1 MSHLFRNWTTMVV
14 KTCFA
19 IILWYKNIKGNCKV
33 LWKSCFVILGKSW
46 KCQLFL
52 QHTPPV
58 VQLLYFS
65 KSNSPSKWI
74 LRIPVHQVLHQS
86 FSLVSALSVTCL
98 SAAQNS
104 VRNASPG
111 NVIKNSWCERTGWL
125 KVAQSDNYAWRN
137 TFKPLSLFQMLVCW
151 AIHCK
156 VVKFNT
162 LSFMGSWFWLGHTQ
176 FLPKCIFQVS
186 HSILDHLTMLNSL
199 FIFNTSVCVAKLTFF
214 FFFLDKWLWIQNS

>member
-33 LWKSCFVILGKSW
+33 LRKSCFVILGKSW

-52 QHTPPV
+52 QHSCPV
-58 VQLLYFS
+58 VLFEIQFTLKVNLMHSCASGAPSELFS
-65 KSNSPSKWI
+65 S
-74 LRIPVHQVLHQS
+74 
-86 FSLVSALSVTCL
+86 SLQSALSVTCL

-111 NVIKNSWCERTGWL
+111 NVIKNSRCERTGWL

-162 LSFMGSWFWLGHTQ
+162 LSADFDTQ
-176 FLPKCIFQVS
+176 FLPKCTFQVS
-186 HSILDHLTMLNSL
+186 HSLLP
-199 FIFNTSVCVAKLTFF
+199 FNYAEFPLHF
-214 FFFLDKWLWIQNS
+214 